1 MAELQKVIGLMS
13 GTSLDGI
20 DAALVETDGQ
30 DIVRPGQALFVAYS
44 AEMRALLKDALVA
57 ASALAVGEQVP
68 QSIRDAEQRLTDVHA
83 DAVGQLLAAAGVRAD
98 AIGLL
103 GFHGQTIL
111 HRPHEHRTWQ
121 IGDGPRLAQLTGID
135 VVNDFR
141 SADMA
146 AGGEGAP
153 FAPLYHAALARQT
166 PGPKLPVAV
175 LNVGG
180 VANVTFVGR
189 ETVLAFD
196 TGPGNAPMDDW
207 AMKHLGKPMD
217 ENGKLARS
225 GRVDARILA
234 RMLENPFFA
243 RRPPKSLDRM
253 DFGFEPVNALSPADG
268 AATLAA
274 FTAASIARAAE
285 HFPQP
290 ISEWIMCG
298 GGRHNKALL
307 GGLRMSVRVPV
318 RPAEDV
324 GWRGDFIEA
333 EAFAYLA
340 ARSAKGLP
348 LSLPTTTGVPNPTT
362 GGRLYRYDRHLTKEA

>member
-121 IGDGPRLAQLTGID
+121 IGDGPRLAQMTGID

>member
-1 MAELQKVIGLMS
+1 
-13 GTSLDGI
+13 
-20 DAALVETDGQ
+20 
-30 DIVRPGQALFVAYS
+30 
-44 AEMRALLKDALVA
+44 MRALLKDALVA

>member
-83 DAVGQLLAAAGVRAD
+83 DAVGQLLAAAGVRDD

-166 PGPKLPVAV
+166 PGLKLPVAV

>member
-83 DAVGQLLAAAGVRAD
+83 DAVGQLLAAAGVGAD

-166 PGPKLPVAV
+166 PGLKLPVAV

>member
-83 DAVGQLLAAAGVRAD
+83 DAVGQLLAAAGVRDD

>member
-57 ASALAVGEQVP
+57 ASALAVGGQVP
-68 QSIRDAEQRLTDVHA
+68 QSILDAEQRLTDVHA
-83 DAVGQLLAAAGVRAD
+83 DAVGQLLAVAGVRAE
-98 AIGLL
+98 AIALL

-111 HRPHEHRTWQ
+111 HRPQEHRTWQ
-121 IGDGPRLAQLTGID
+121 IGDGARLARLTGID

-141 SADMA
+141 SADMD

-153 FAPLYHAALARQT
+153 FAPLYHAALARRT
-166 PGPKLPVAV
+166 PGLKLPVAV

-268 AATLAA
+268 AATSAA

-285 HFPQP
+285 HFPEP

-298 GGRHNKALL
+298 GGRYNKALL
-307 GGLRMSVRVPV
+307 GSLRMSVRVPV

-348 LSLPTTTGVPNPTT
+348 LSLPTTTGAPNPTT
-362 GGRLYRYDRHLTKEA
+362 GGRLHRYDRRLTKEA

>member
-121 IGDGPRLAQLTGID
+121 IGDGPRLAQMTGID

-166 PGPKLPVAV
+166 PGLKLPVAV

-225 GRVDARILA
+225 GRVDACILA

>member
-166 PGPKLPVAV
+166 PGLKLPVAV